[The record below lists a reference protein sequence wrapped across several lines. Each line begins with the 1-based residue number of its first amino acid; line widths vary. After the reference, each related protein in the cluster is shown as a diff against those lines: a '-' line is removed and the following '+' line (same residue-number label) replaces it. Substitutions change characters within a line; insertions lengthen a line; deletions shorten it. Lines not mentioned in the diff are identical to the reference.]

1 MLITALFPNNL
12 QAGFLSLFSDFLDRI
27 TTVGEREVNSQNVAL
42 LQGVLNPNFNPASG
56 GGDVI
61 IVDDSALLPET
72 GPSGEEYGKA
82 RPSSD
87 QISLYVVHEGDSLSQ
102 IAKMF
107 DVSINTIVWG
117 NNLRGSTIKPG
128 QTLVILPVSGIRHTV
143 KTGDTLAKIAKT
155 YKGDLEEII
164 QYNNLSENA
173 SLAVGG
179 IIIVPDGEAP
189 QTATI
194 AGSSVKGTSY
204 PHYEGYYIR
213 PVKGVR
219 SQGIHGYN
227 AVDIAAP
234 SGTPII
240 AAASGIVIISRD
252 SGWNGGYGDY
262 VVVAHD
268 NGTQT
273 LYSHMSRV
281 VAKIGQVVS
290 QGEVIGYVGST
301 GRSTGSHLHFE
312 VRGARNPF

>member
-1 MLITALFPNNL
+1 MFFPNGL
-12 QAGFLSLFSDFLDRI
+12 HAGFLSLFSDFINRV
-27 TTVGEREVNSQNVAL
+27 TFVNEREANSQNIAL
-42 LQGVLNPNFNPASG
+42 LQGVLNPTFNPASG
-56 GGDVI
+56 GGDLV

-72 GPSGEEYGKA
+72 GPSGDEYGKV

-107 DVSINTIVWG
+107 NVSVNTIVWG

-143 KTGDTLAKIAKT
+143 KSGDTLAKIAKT
-155 YKGDLEEII
+155 YKGDLDEIV
-164 QYNNLSENA
+164 QYNNISANA
-173 SLAVGG
+173 SLAVGSVV
-179 IIIVPDGEAP
+179 IIPDGEAP

-194 AGSSVKGTSY
+194 TSSSVKGTTY
-204 PHYEGYYIR
+204 PHYEGYYMR
-213 PVKGVR
+213 PVQGVR
-219 SQGIHGYN
+219 SQGLHGYN
-227 AVDIAAP
+227 GIDIAAP
-234 SGTPII
+234 SGTPVF
-240 AAASGIVIISRD
+240 ASASGVVIISRD

-262 VVVAHD
+262 VVIAHD

-273 LYSHMSRV
+273 LYAHMSRV
-281 VAKIGQVVS
+281 LARVGQVVS